1 MYPARYGLLLAVRQ
15 NHLSRDSLR
24 DFDMQ
29 SEPLLVQRSGC
40 LTTNFRKNNKSIA
53 PPDIPALQSSERP
66 YGSAPSAYKY
76 QSNTLASSSA
86 VGS

>member
-1 MYPARYGLLLAVRQ
+1 MYPAYYDQLLTVRQ
-15 NHLSRDSLR
+15 NKFSRDCFR

-29 SEPLLVQRSGC
+29 AEPLLVQRSGC

-66 YGSAPSAYKY
+66 CGSAPSAYKY